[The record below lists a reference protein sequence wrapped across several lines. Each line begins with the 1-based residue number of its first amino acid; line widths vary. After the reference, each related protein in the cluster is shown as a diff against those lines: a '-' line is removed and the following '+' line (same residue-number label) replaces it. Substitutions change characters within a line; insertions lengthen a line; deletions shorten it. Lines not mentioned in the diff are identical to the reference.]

1 VLIAPICLSH
11 DDIKDRPDDELL
23 FHPKEEESGGSKE
36 STRTTLRGI
45 PIESD
50 EFSPML
56 LLVPHTR
63 AQSFNM
69 AVSLSHVSNIIMS
82 LLVCSYEEKQ
92 DM

>member
-1 VLIAPICLSH
+1 VAPICLSH

-23 FHPKEEESGGSKE
+23 FHPKEEESGSKE

-50 EFSPML
+50 EFSPLL
-56 LLVPHTR
+56 LLVPHQR
-63 AQSFNM
+63 QQSYNM
-69 AVSLSHVSNIIMS
+69 AVSLSHISNILMS
-82 LLVCSYEEKQ
+82 LLVCGYEEKL